1 MQHVLSL
8 LCLALLSAVA
18 GHGQTAPIRITGKI
32 TNPRQATLS
41 IGDSTLPLS
50 AAGEFTYRL
59 SRAEPVQY
67 EVKHGDVRFELFA
80 EPGEQLH
87 VSFDAGRFPEGV
99 QFGGP
104 SAAINALLLGLQP
117 VSRRVETYLNGQW
130 TQLFSRAEAS
140 FFRTMDS
147 LKGLYLRPLDSLA
160 RVRPQTNPAFLF
172 RTRHETEFAF
182 DRFLIFYPQNHVRF
196 TGTEVPPGGPIR
208 PYLAGVH
215 LDDPQLLTVPG
226 YNRFGKAWLDDKVSG
241 ALKGNAFPTVTDNRW
256 LHAAFALIDQSFR
269 HPTAKSFWQ
278 HRVLYDHLEN
288 HGIKR
293 VEPYLEVFNR
303 GCRNEALKRGI
314 NNLYLK
320 EKEGRQAALVKTY
333 KRVGDVALEAFVF
346 VPKDVRPGERRPAMV
361 YLHGG
366 SWSEGKPDWH
376 LGKSEY
382 GFVNVAV
389 EYRTSGRH
397 GVLPFEEVSDARSV
411 FRWLRQHADELHI
424 DPDKIVA
431 HGNSAGG
438 HLALCAALTD
448 TLDAPG
454 EDRRVSPRPNALIL
468 NSAVYD
474 LGGFNWWDPQIK
486 DKGKTLAISPTH
498 RVKAGLPP
506 MLIFHGTADNN
517 VPFPTAKTFTEKMQQ
532 VGNQVFFHP
541 IPDAPHLVWFHP
553 NYGQVAE
560 KAKADF
566 LKQLGFL
573 SR

>member
-1 MQHVLSL
+1 MQHFLFL
-8 LCLALLSAVA
+8 LCLALLPMVA
-18 GHGQTAPIRITGKI
+18 GHSQTVPIRITGKI

-50 AAGEFTYRL
+50 ASGEFTYRL
-59 SRAEPVQY
+59 GRAGPVQY
-67 EVKHGDVRFELFA
+67 EVKHGDVRFEIFA

-99 QFGGP
+99 QFGGT

-117 VSRRVETYLNGQW
+117 VSRRVEAYLNGQW
-130 TQLFSRAEAS
+130 TQLFSREEAP
-140 FFRTMDS
+140 FFRAVDS

-160 RVRPQTNPAFLF
+160 RVRPQTNPVFLF
-172 RTRHETEFAF
+172 RTRRETHFAF
-182 DRFLIFYPQNHVRF
+182 DRFLLMYPHNHVRF
-196 TGTEVPPGGPIR
+196 TGKAAPPGGPIR
-208 PYLAGVH
+208 PYLAGVK

-226 YNRFGKAWLDDKVSG
+226 YSRFGKAWLDDKVNE
-241 ALKGNAFPTVTDNRW
+241 ALKGNAFPAVTDNRW
-256 LHAAFALIDQSFR
+256 LHTAFAVIDQMFR

-278 HRVLYDHLEN
+278 HRFLYDHLEN
-288 HGIKR
+288 HGITR
-293 VEPYLEVFNR
+293 VEPYLETFNR
-303 GCRNEALKRGI
+303 GCRDEALKREI
-314 NNLYLK
+314 NGLYRK
-320 EKEGRQAALVKTY
+320 EKAGRQAALVKTY
-333 KRVGDVALEAFVF
+333 KRVGDVALEVFVF
-346 VPKDVRPGERRPAMV
+346 VPEDVRPGERRPAMV

-376 LGKSEY
+376 FGKSEY

-397 GVLPFEEVSDARSV
+397 GVLPFEEVADARSV
-411 FRWLRQHADELHI
+411 FRWLRQHAAELHI

-438 HLALCAALTD
+438 HLALCAAMTD

-454 EDRRVSPRPNALIL
+454 EDRQVSPRPNALIL

-474 LGGFNWWDPQIK
+474 LGGFNWWDPQVK

-498 RVKAGLPP
+498 HVKAGLPP
-506 MLIFHGTADNN
+506 MLIFHGTGDNN

-532 VGNQVFFHP
+532 AGNQVFFYP

-553 NYGQVAE
+553 AYGQVAE
-560 KAKADF
+560 KAKV
-566 LKQLGFL
+566 GFL
-573 SR
+573 RQLKYL